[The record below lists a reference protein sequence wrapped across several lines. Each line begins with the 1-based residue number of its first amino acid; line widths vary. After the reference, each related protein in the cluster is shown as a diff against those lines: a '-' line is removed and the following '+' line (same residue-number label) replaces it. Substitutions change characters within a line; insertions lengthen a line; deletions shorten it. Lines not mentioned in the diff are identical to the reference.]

1 MDLIRKPDWDLQIVE
16 GKNRDS
22 LRDGRIALPLTL
34 TLSPKEREQPKRR
47 SRTQD
52 ARQQKAGHRRSS
64 PQWRGQG
71 EGKQVTEYSY
81 GCKIFA
87 PLRVLKEHNGKQRR
101 TL

>member
-1 MDLIRKPDWDLQIVE
+1 MDLIHKPDWDLQIVE

-22 LRDGRIALPLTL
+22 LRDGRISLYYSPAGESVAFPLTL
-34 TLSPKEREQPKRR
+34 TLSPKEREQPKRH

-64 PQWRGQG
+64 PQGRGRG

-81 GCKIFA
+81 GARFLRPFA
-87 PLRVLKEHNGKQRR
+87 
-101 TL
+101 T